1 MKISRLE
8 YQKKD
13 PNRVNVFV
21 DDKFVAG
28 ISANDIIKLGLYD
41 NKEIN
46 SQELSKIISDSEFGK
61 LFNSA
66 INFLSYRPRSEW
78 EIRFKFRTENP
89 QMLDKVIEKLK
100 QINQINDSDFVN
112 WFVDQRN
119 TFRPKGKRALKYEL
133 LKKGVDRKLID
144 QIEDK
149 SSEVELALKAVSKK
163 TRLLSSRDKLQ
174 RFLLSRGFEFDTVK
188 EVVEKL
194 LKKEYN

>member
-13 PNRVNVFV
+13 PHRVNVYV

-28 ISANDIIKLGLYD
+28 ISANDIIKLGLFN

-46 SQELSKIISDSEFGK
+46 SQELNKIISDSEFGK

-78 EIRFKFRTENP
+78 EIRFKFKKENQ
-89 QMLDKVIEKLK
+89 QMVDKVIEKLK
-100 QINQINDSDFVN
+100 QINQINDSDFVS

-119 TFRPKGKRALKYEL
+119 TFRPKGKRALEYEL
-133 LKKGVDRKLID
+133 IKKGIDRKLID
-144 QIEDK
+144 QIGEK
-149 SSEVELALKAVSKK
+149 SGEVELALKAVSKK

-174 RFLLSRGFEFDTVK
+174 RFLISRGFEFDTVK

-194 LKKEYN
+194 FKKEYN